1 MPVAFS
7 PLQKSQ
13 GPTWITNVNKW
24 NLTVKHSLGCSHQER
39 HKKSIRIPS
48 NWREWSRRNR
58 FRAIFAPGVDS
69 YVVLLK
75 CHAILSSSWTDILCS
90 NSEQWV
96 MSTCLRSG
104 VQRQASDDGEL
115 SWVNGA
121 VLGVSVIRVN
131 QQLHHLQMTLLTRR
145 SQHPVQQILTHT
157 RTYRKRQS
165 FQKWSK
171 SLYTTDLLFFGIT
184 CTDESCEMNMH
195 RT

>member
-7 PLQKSQ
+7 PLQKSK

-115 SWVNGA
+115 SWVE
-121 VLGVSVIRVN
+121 
-131 QQLHHLQMTLLTRR
+131 RR
-145 SQHPVQQILTHT
+145 SPRRQRYTCEPAASPTSRWPCWHAVANIPVQQILTHT
-157 RTYRKRQS
+157 RTYRKDSPFRSGANHYIQLTCC
-165 FQKWSK
+165 
-171 SLYTTDLLFFGIT
+171 SL
-184 CTDESCEMNMH
+184 
-195 RT
+195 